1 MRWLLNDLR
10 AWAAAAAL
18 GLVVG
23 GGLLLDRLT
32 EDSRPLEPRFLAE
45 TATPLEALPPELARL
60 LGDTTLAALQ
70 APRPEALPNPYA
82 GAPDELVA
90 PGVSLPRG
98 LAAELA
104 AAIGREDFP
113 AALDR
118 ALAQARAAVQDP
130 RGRLGPAQRSAIEV
144 AQAEAFWGELTAWGA
159 LLAAAPAEGPRPW
172 ALVPGLGQAAM
183 GGTVGPELEGEVYA
197 TWAAVLAEE
206 ARDQGRPVRTFRVQ
220 APLGAWRPA
229 SDTMRAAFGITES
242 FHPAW
247 VDLEGLVAAHEAG
260 EAVDLEP
267 FAALGRL
274 RAVQLLA
281 EAGRVVL
288 VFGGHGSEVR
298 DPQASPARFA
308 DYALDG
314 LSVGEECQEVGIL
327 RAGRGR
333 LSVRYG
339 FCLDPGDGLVALSC
353 SNAWGDESGPQHNT
367 AAVAWLLTHGS
378 PAPFEVLEPLGFRVF
393 PTLQEGLRAAE
404 APGDV
409 DDAVRRA
416 LDGAGQQLPTRDPRF
431 VEALDLGE
439 EAWLLRTRDATV
451 ADLLVV
457 GPEATGLSK
466 RVRRRLQLAST
477 AWSRVVPT
485 ARTRGPAQVR
495 ESLRICGGRTD
506 CARRLDHLSRTL
518 AGAWP
523 TTAGEA
529 VPLGLAGRQHLV
541 LADPNRT
548 HAWLRLHVVPAAGE
562 DRAAWLR
569 RADAVARSVKVRRIE
584 NLQGGPPQPG
594 PGPQGTWQ

>member
-23 GGLLLDRLT
+23 GGLLLDQLT
-32 EDSRPLEPRFLAE
+32 EDSRPLEARFLAE
-45 TATPLEALPPELARL
+45 TAAPLEALPPALADL
-60 LGDTTLAALQ
+60 LGEADLAALQ

-82 GAPDELVA
+82 DAPLVPA
-90 PGVSLPRG
+90 PHGSSLPRG
-98 LAAELA
+98 LPAELA
-104 AAIGREDFP
+104 AAVDAEDLD
-113 AALDR
+113 AAAAV

-130 RGRLGPAQRSAIEV
+130 RRRLGPAAWTAIEA
-144 AQAEAFWGELTAWGA
+144 AQAEAFWGELSAWGQ
-159 LLAAAPAEGPRPW
+159 LLTEAPESGPRPW

-206 ARDQGRPVRTFRVQ
+206 ARDQGRPVRTFRIA

-242 FHPAW
+242 FHPTW
-247 VDLEGLVAAHEAG
+247 VDLEGLVAALEAG
-260 EAVDLEP
+260 EPVDLEP

-281 EAGRVVL
+281 EADRLVL
-288 VFGGHGSEVR
+288 VFGGHGSELR
-298 DPQASPARFA
+298 DPTAGPARFA

-314 LSVGEECQEVGIL
+314 LSVGEECQELGIL
-327 RAGRGR
+327 RRGRGL

-353 SNAWGDESGPQHNT
+353 SNAWADESGPQHNT

-378 PAPFEVLEPLGFRVF
+378 PAPFEVLEPLGFRIF
-393 PTLQEGLRAAE
+393 PTLQEGLRAAG

-409 DDAVRRA
+409 DEAVRRA
-416 LDGAGQQLPTRDPRF
+416 LDEAGQKLPTRDPRF
-431 VEALDLGE
+431 VTALDLGE
-439 EAWLLRTRDATV
+439 DTWLLKTRDATV

-457 GPEATGLSK
+457 GPETTGLDA

-485 ARTRGPAQVR
+485 AQTRGPAQVR
-495 ESLRICGGRTD
+495 EALRICGGRTD

-518 AGAWP
+518 AGGWP
-523 TTAGEA
+523 TTTAEA

-548 HAWLRLHVVPAAGE
+548 HAWLRLHVVAAEGE
-562 DRAAWLR
+562 DRGSWLR
-569 RADAVARSVKVRRIE
+569 RADAVARSVGVRRVAGVG
-584 NLQGGPPQPG
+584 GGPP
-594 PGPQGTWQ
+594 